1 MKLKFVL
8 LTAALMTAST
18 QNALADRIDGTW
30 CSPDGK
36 SVSIDG
42 RNVVTS
48 RGNAV
53 DANYNRHHID
63 YIIPAG
69 EPDEGGVFRADQL
82 NDNQIS
88 VVLIGAGGGSKSN
101 PEIWTP
107 CKPVS

>member
-8 LTAALMTAST
+8 LTAALITAST

-42 RNVVTS
+42 CNVVTS

-63 YIIPAG
+63 YIVPAG
-69 EPDEGGVFRADQL
+69 EPDEGSLFRADQL

-88 VVLIGAGGGSKSN
+88 VVLISADGGSKGN